1 MITTNDTI
9 EQIKEVFQK
18 VTYMDFTTVDLNAS
32 LEDDLGIDMD
42 SDFPRIVAQLRKE
55 FHLSADA
62 EELLLDADTLKQV
75 VDIISDE
82 VDLA

>member
-1 MITTNDTI
+1 MIKTTSTVD
-9 EQIKEVFQK
+9 QVKEVFEQ
-18 VTYMDFTTVDLNAS
+18 VTYMDLSNVDLNAS

-42 SDFPRIVAQLRKE
+42 SDFPRIVAQLRKQ

-62 EELLLDADTLKQV
+62 EELLLDTDTLKHV
-75 VDIISDE
+75 VDIIADE